1 MPFAI
6 IPFLLLVIP
15 VLEIAVFV
23 VVGNLIGLW
32 ATLGLVVLT
41 AVIGSFL
48 LKSQGLST
56 LTRIQAE
63 VNSGRVPARE
73 LVDGMMI
80 VAAGI
85 LLLTPGL
92 VTDTIGFLLFVPGI
106 RSGIRRTISKRVV
119 VMAKG
124 GATGGFGS
132 GGPEG
137 RGQERQSPDV
147 VDLSGDDFH
156 RRPDSSSPWHGAE
169 EEGREEPPR
178 RTLH

>member
-15 VLEIAVFV
+15 VMEIAVFI

-32 ATLGLVVLT
+32 PTLGLVVLT

-48 LKSQGLST
+48 LKSQGLGT
-56 LTRIQAE
+56 LARIQGE
-63 VNSGRVPARE
+63 VNAGRVPARE
-73 LVDGMMI
+73 LVDGVMI

-92 VTDTIGFLLFVPGI
+92 VTDTIGFLLFVPGVRSAI
-106 RSGIRRTISKRVV
+106 RQAISKRVV
-119 VMAKG
+119 VMANG
-124 GATGGFGS
+124 GGRGFGGS
-132 GGPEG
+132 AARGAG
-137 RGQERQSPDV
+137 RPSPDV

-156 RRPDSSSPWHGAE
+156 RRPDASSPWHGDDDD
-169 EEGREEPPR
+169 GGTPR